1 MLDIKM
7 SNDCSLRSSDKI
19 VFSILHTTFGN
30 CRARELEKQIFHILS
45 YISATLVSLKII
57 FFLRRRREGVSF
69 PPCQYFYWI
78 WDAKGISNR
87 YYYFQ
92 VEYAKPSFIY
102 SWSISHILEHEFFC
116 LGSSGCKEK
125 NILFISWQFLR
136 FFFQLFMGKK
146 N

>member
-1 MLDIKM
+1 MHQKLRLIKKPFRSRSKQCGRGPM
-7 SNDCSLRSSDKI
+7 DRSLRSSDKI
-19 VFSILHTTFGN
+19 VFPYYLHTTFGN
-30 CRARELEKQIFHILS
+30 CHVRELEKQTFRILS

-102 SWSISHILEHEFFC
+102 SWYLSHILEHDFFC
-116 LGSSGCKEK
+116 LGQLGSSG
-125 NILFISWQFLR
+125 Q
-136 FFFQLFMGKK
+136 
-146 N
+146 